1 MNTNIRSIA
10 ARLVLIGGI
19 AGAGMTIVPGVVS
32 ADLAACSHGTVFE
45 AKGNNTTIYGTG
57 CNDIIKVGQFSGVTV
72 YAGGGNDTVRAGFAG
87 TPHIYLQG
95 GNDTVVNP
103 NDNEIWVDGGAG
115 NDTVEGSSGYDA
127 YYGGSGTDT
136 FLEANEGDFYD
147 SVELWG

>member
-19 AGAGMTIVPGVVS
+19 AGAATVIVPGIAS
-32 ADLAACSHGTVFE
+32 ADLASCAHGTVFE

-57 CNDIIKVGQFSGVTV
+57 CNDIIKVGQFSNVTV
-72 YAGGGNDTVRAGFAG
+72 YAGGGNDTIRAGFAG
-87 TPHIYLQG
+87 TPHIYGQG
-95 GNDTVVNP
+95 GNDYVQNP
-103 NDNEIWVDGGAG
+103 NDNEVWVDGGAG
-115 NDTVEGSSGYDA
+115 NDTVEGRSGYDA

-147 SVELWG
+147 SVERWS